1 MINISVEN
9 NTIRAAVMGEFSLA
23 DYREFEES
31 ILYSVK
37 FQGKVNLLLDL
48 RDMLK
53 FTVDVA
59 WEEINF
65 SRAHASDFGR
75 VAIVATSQWMI
86 WSAWVTRMFV
96 EAEIQVFDDLSA
108 AEVWIAG

>member
-31 ILYSVK
+31 ILYGVK

-65 SRAHASDFGR
+65 SRAHASDFAR
-75 VAIVATSQWMI
+75 VAIVTTSQWMI

-96 EAEIQVFDDLSA
+96 EAEIQVFDDPSA

>member
-65 SRAHASDFGR
+65 SRAHASDFAR
-75 VAIVATSQWMI
+75 VAIVTTSQWMI

-96 EAEIQVFDDLSA
+96 EAEIQVFDDPSA